1 MIIIFFGPPG
11 AGKGTQASLT
21 SKKLNI
27 PHLSTGDILRSKLS
41 NPDPISLKLKEII
54 DSGNLVPDDILNEM
68 VLRRVNSNDCQ
79 NGFILDGFPRTLVQ
93 RDFFSNYLESSNLS
107 ISRIFDLY
115 VDNKIIIERIESRSK
130 IENRKDDNTEIIKT
144 RIAKYFEETKP
155 LSDYYSFNYPKN
167 YHVINGNQEIG
178 KIQLDIL
185 EIVKKWRF
193 SGINLCFLTWLI
205 CQISCIHPHS
215 F

>member
-27 PHLSTGDILRSKLS
+27 PHLSTGDILRNKITDT
-41 NPDPISLKLKEII
+41 DPISSKLKETI
-54 DSGNLVPDDILNEM
+54 DSGNLVPDNILNEM
-68 VLRRVNSNDCQ
+68 VLRRVCSKDCK

-93 RDFFSNYLESSNLS
+93 RDFFSNYLISSNLK
-107 ISRIFDLY
+107 ISKIFDLY
-115 VDNKIIIERIESRSK
+115 VDKKIIIERIESRSK
-130 IENRKDDNTEIIKT
+130 IENRKDDDTEIIET
-144 RIAKYFEETKP
+144 RIAKYFEETQP
-155 LSDYYSFNYPKN
+155 LSDYYSLNYPKN

-185 EIVKKWRF
+185 KIVKK
-193 SGINLCFLTWLI
+193 
-205 CQISCIHPHS
+205 
-215 F
+215 